1 MLKILPLLILI
12 LLILAEATGCKQGPS
27 QPSHTTSSGKPSP
40 TPTPHATSAQPPH
53 KTHAKKGGRNP
64 ASVGIDSPTTS
75 SDPETLIRQA
85 ADDLPMGQV
94 AVNHPEKMK
103 VSRADTV
110 RVRISRNEAA
120 DLSKGLPSEG
130 HETEHDVIPVSTS
143 MKVELFGEPYFD
155 IKSLDATEQLITNNG
170 FSEWSFTV
178 IPLKSGRLPLHVR
191 VTAIVRAA
199 GIEETKDFPVKD
211 EIIQVQVAPLAAVGS
226 FVSKNWQWLWS
237 TILVPIALWLW
248 NRRKKTKQA

>member
-1 MLKILPLLILI
+1 
-12 LLILAEATGCKQGPS
+12 
-27 QPSHTTSSGKPSP
+27 
-40 TPTPHATSAQPPH
+40 
-53 KTHAKKGGRNP
+53 
-64 ASVGIDSPTTS
+64 
-75 SDPETLIRQA
+75 
-85 ADDLPMGQV
+85 MGQV

-110 RVRISRNEAA
+110 RVRISRNQAA

-143 MKVELFGEPYFD
+143 MKVELFGDPYFD
-155 IKSLDATEQLITNNG
+155 IKPLDATEQLITNNG

-199 GIEETKDFPVKD
+199 GIEKTKDFPVKD

-237 TILVPIALWLW
+237 TILVPIALWWW
-248 NRRKKTKQA
+248 NRRRKNKQG

>member
-1 MLKILPLLILI
+1 
-12 LLILAEATGCKQGPS
+12 
-27 QPSHTTSSGKPSP
+27 
-40 TPTPHATSAQPPH
+40 
-53 KTHAKKGGRNP
+53 
-64 ASVGIDSPTTS
+64 
-75 SDPETLIRQA
+75 
-85 ADDLPMGQV
+85 MGQV

-248 NRRKKTKQA
+248 NRRRKNKQG

>member
-1 MLKILPLLILI
+1 M
-12 LLILAEATGCKQGPS
+12 
-27 QPSHTTSSGKPSP
+27 
-40 TPTPHATSAQPPH
+40 
-53 KTHAKKGGRNP
+53 GR
-64 ASVGIDSPTTS
+64 I
-75 SDPETLIRQA
+75 
-85 ADDLPMGQV
+85 

-103 VSRADTV
+103 VRRADTV

-143 MKVELFGEPYFD
+143 MKVELFGDPYFD
-155 IKSLDATEQLITNNG
+155 IKPLDATEQLITNKG

-199 GIEETKDFPVKD
+199 GMEETKDFPVKD
-211 EIIQVQVAPLAAVGS
+211 EIIQVQVAPLAAVGA

-248 NRRKKTKQA
+248 NRRRKNKQA

>member
-1 MLKILPLLILI
+1 
-12 LLILAEATGCKQGPS
+12 
-27 QPSHTTSSGKPSP
+27 
-40 TPTPHATSAQPPH
+40 
-53 KTHAKKGGRNP
+53 
-64 ASVGIDSPTTS
+64 
-75 SDPETLIRQA
+75 
-85 ADDLPMGQV
+85 MGQV

-103 VSRADTV
+103 VNRADTV

-120 DLSKGLPSEG
+120 DLSKDLPSEG
-130 HETEHDVIPVSTS
+130 HETQHDVIPVSTS
-143 MKVELFGEPYFD
+143 MKVQLSGDPYFD
-155 IKSLDATEQLITNNG
+155 IKPLDDTEQLITNSG

-237 TILVPIALWLW
+237 TILVPIALWWW
-248 NRRKKTKQA
+248 NRRRKDHETPRKAIGT